1 MSRRQTQ
8 LAAHLVD
15 RVFPAVRLRQWVLS
29 VPFWLRWRMAFD
41 HDLCLAVHRE
51 MMTVVHGFY
60 LARGREAGHMAGE
73 TGGVTVIQ
81 RFGSACE
88 LNVHF
93 HSLLLDGV
101 VVLSD
106 APDDD
111 TLRFRSVRPPS
122 DDELRA
128 LCTDIE
134 QRVRRLLVSRGLWE
148 DDDEGGQPLALDG
161 DPEPLGDLFAASVR
175 QRKGTGPHVGARVTR
190 LRRAAPR
197 ASSGR
202 HKARV
207 SGFDLHAG
215 VTVGKK
221 RRDRREELCRYLLR
235 PPLAADRLSWAG
247 DGDVLLRL
255 KTPWSDG
262 TSHLKLTPVELLG
275 RLAALIPKPHKNQ
288 VLYTGVLSARH
299 RWRDRVIP
307 AAPDGDDPGRS
318 VGSTSDRPNPDW
330 ATLMARGLGL
340 DVLAC
345 PVCDGRL
352 RHLANIMERQVIQRI
367 LRHLGLRASP
377 PELTPAPQLE
387 LAVDWG
393 A

>member
-1 MSRRQTQ
+1 M
-8 LAAHLVD
+8 
-15 RVFPAVRLRQWVLS
+15 
-29 VPFWLRWRMAFD
+29 
-41 HDLCLAVHRE
+41 
-51 MMTVVHGFY
+51 
-60 LARGREAGHMAGE
+60 RG
-73 TGGVTVIQ
+73 
-81 RFGSACE
+81 
-88 LNVHF
+88 
-93 HSLLLDGV
+93 
-101 VVLSD
+101 
-106 APDDD
+106 
-111 TLRFRSVRPPS
+111 PS

-128 LCTDIE
+128 LCRDIE
-134 QRVRRLLVSRGLWE
+134 RRVRRLLVACGLWE

-175 QRKGTGPHVGARVTR
+175 QRTGTGPRVGARVTR

-221 RRDRREELCRYLLR
+221 RRDRREELCRTLLR

-288 VLYTGVLSARH
+288 VLYTGVLGARH
-299 RWRDRVIP
+299 RWRDRVVP
-307 AAPDGDDPGRS
+307 TAPDGDHATGCS
-318 VGSTSDRPNPDW
+318 VGSTCDRPNPDW

-345 PVCDGRL
+345 PVFE
-352 RHLANIMERQVIQRI
+352 RH
-367 LRHLGLRASP
+367 RATAGSATWP
-377 PELTPAPQLE
+377 TSWSARSSS
-387 LAVDWG
+387 AFSATW